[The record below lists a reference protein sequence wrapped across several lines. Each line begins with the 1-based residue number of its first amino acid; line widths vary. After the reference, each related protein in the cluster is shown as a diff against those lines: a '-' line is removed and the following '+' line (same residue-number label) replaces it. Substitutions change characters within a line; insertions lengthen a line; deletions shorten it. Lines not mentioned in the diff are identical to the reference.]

1 MEQDF
6 DQELASY
13 MDPAHAQR
21 TPVQQRALFAS
32 STRNS
37 ARSVATLPRTNVSAD
52 DVWAAWES
60 GTIVDPRHRQSSTI
74 RSRNSAARLNSFNA
88 ALAAEG
94 PVTPVNVPLAP
105 VGCAPQMIG
114 ATTAAA
120 AVAFEVL
127 AQEVRW

>member
-1 MEQDF
+1 
-6 DQELASY
+6 
-13 MDPAHAQR
+13 MDPAHAHTLG
-21 TPVQQRALFAS
+21 TPVQQRAPYAACTIGGSATLFN
-32 STRNS
+32 STRG
-37 ARSVATLPRTNVSAD
+37 VATLPLTSVSAD
-52 DVWAAWES
+52 DVWATWES
-60 GTIVDPRHRQSSTI
+60 GTIVDPRHRHSSTI
-74 RSRNSAARLNSFNA
+74 RSRNSAAHLNSFNA